1 MQLFI
6 ALSTE
11 KKNTSI
17 RANGFQIN
25 IRMLSGGVSF
35 ILLQKDLSHECRTH

>member
-11 KKNTSI
+11 ISNTSI
-17 RANGFQIN
+17 RPKGFHVNIN
-25 IRMLSGGVSF
+25 TLSGGVSF
-35 ILLQKDLSHECRTH
+35 ESLQKDLSHECRTH